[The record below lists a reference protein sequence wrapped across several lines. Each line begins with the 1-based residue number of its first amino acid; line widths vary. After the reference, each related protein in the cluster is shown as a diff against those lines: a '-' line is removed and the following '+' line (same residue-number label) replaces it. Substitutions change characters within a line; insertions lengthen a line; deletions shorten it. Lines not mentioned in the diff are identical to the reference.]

1 MTEQKKRGRPRKD
14 PMVEAVEKK
23 RGRPAGTRTKHRA
36 TVQSVKSNW
45 EQIYIDSV
53 KTNEA
58 LLKDYDAIIARYEE
72 QANHLIMRCK
82 NYEHQAVGYRA
93 VISYL
98 ENTIE
103 RLLNNPV
110 RGN

>member
-14 PMVEAVEKK
+14 PMIEAVEKK
-23 RGRPAGTRTKHRA
+23 RGRPAGTRVKHRVA
-36 TVQSVKSNW
+36 AESVRDEWAKR
-45 EQIYIDSV
+45 Y
-53 KTNEA
+53 NEMQAKYDGILADVVIKNKA
-58 LLKDYDAIIARYEE
+58 LEE
-72 QANHLIMRCK
+72 KQNNLE
-82 NYEHQAVGYRA
+82 YQAVGYRA